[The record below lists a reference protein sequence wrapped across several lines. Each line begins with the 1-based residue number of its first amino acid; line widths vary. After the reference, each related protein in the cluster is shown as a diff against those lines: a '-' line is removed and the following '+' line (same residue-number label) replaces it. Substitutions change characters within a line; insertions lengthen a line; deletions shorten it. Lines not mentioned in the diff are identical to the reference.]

1 MNVYQFRATVSTA
14 AGATTTTTLKIPGG
28 LCRQVL
34 IIANTATTV
43 FTPVITDDKGLEVS
57 RYGLQTGELSDITA
71 IPMQGAYTVSI
82 TNASPDDIF
91 KIMLGVEE

>member
-1 MNVYQFRATVSTA
+1 MTIYQFRATVLTA
-14 AGATTTTTLKIPGG
+14 AGATSTTTLKIPGG

-34 IIANTATTV
+34 IQANTLTTV

-57 RYGLQTGELSDITA
+57 RYGLQTGELSDITC

-82 TNASPDDIF
+82 TNASPDDTF